1 MSAPAPP
8 VVMLLAVLLLTKVTF
23 TAEVKALALI
33 VPTPATSELSILL
46 MPAV

>member
-33 VPTPATSELSILL
+33 VPTPALL
-46 MPAV
+46 RRDVDFGA